1 MRPGVVAAAW
11 HDSADAAFARMRA
24 ADLDAIPVVNDERV
38 IGLVEHS
45 VIGAAQRGG
54 NWLGAVPVANLMRRG
69 VFICRADDTL
79 ELARSIMDRLEI
91 GLLAVVDK
99 AGRIVGVISRDRLA
113 EPQRL
118 SPAALAA

>member
-1 MRPGVVAAAW
+1 M
-11 HDSADAAFARMRA
+11 
-24 ADLDAIPVVNDERV
+24 
-38 IGLVEHS
+38 
-45 VIGAAQRGG
+45 
-54 NWLGAVPVANLMRRG
+54 
-69 VFICRADDTL
+69 CRADDTL